1 MPYRVNSCF
10 EDFIKY
16 KVNLDPDRTQKARK
30 SKNNLQ
36 ANIISLAEKGDL
48 PVLYKG
54 MHLD

>member
-48 PVLYKG
+48 
-54 MHLD
+54 